1 MAFNWTRNELH
12 PVPTHHSQMMALLQL
27 ATDQFTQEIDGAIHP
42 CLLASKASQ
51 SHNPTYEEA
60 TNGPHRD
67 GFYQAMV
74 TELKTLTNMDCWEV
88 GERVPG
94 SNALQS
100 TWAFKIQRYP
110 DGSLS
115 KYKT

>member
-88 GERVPG
+88 VERVPG